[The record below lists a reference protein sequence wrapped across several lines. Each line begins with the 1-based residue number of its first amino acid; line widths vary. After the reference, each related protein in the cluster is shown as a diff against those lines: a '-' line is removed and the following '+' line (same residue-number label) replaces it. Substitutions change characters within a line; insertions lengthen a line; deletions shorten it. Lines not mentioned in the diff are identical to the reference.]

1 MEEIFNHLR
10 GEPFRRFLERF
21 VTSFA
26 TMNCLFDVY
35 FAIVAV
41 TNILDFANG
50 KT

>member
-10 GEPFRRFLERF
+10 GEPFRRFLERYLL
-21 VTSFA
+21 SFDKL
-26 TMNCLFDVY
+26 NCLFHVY